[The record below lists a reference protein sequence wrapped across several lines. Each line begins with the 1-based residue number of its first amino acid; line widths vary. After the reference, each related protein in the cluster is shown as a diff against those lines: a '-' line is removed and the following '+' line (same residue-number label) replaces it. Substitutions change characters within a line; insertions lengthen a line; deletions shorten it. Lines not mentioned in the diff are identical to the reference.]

1 MCAGAVFGGKV
12 FVRKEGCVCVVKGNS
27 QRTIEVRPFSV
38 AVRIGEEVDIRV
50 S

>member
-1 MCAGAVFGGKV
+1 M
-12 FVRKEGCVCVVKGNS
+12 RKEGCVCVVKVGHS

-38 AVRIGEEVDIRV
+38 AMSIGAEVDISRV